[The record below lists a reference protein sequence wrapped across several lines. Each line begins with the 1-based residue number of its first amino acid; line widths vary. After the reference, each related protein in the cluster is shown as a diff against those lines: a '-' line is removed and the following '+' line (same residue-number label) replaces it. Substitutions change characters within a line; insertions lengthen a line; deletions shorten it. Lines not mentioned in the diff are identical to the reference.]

1 MSEEKRQELKEAIEK
16 INSMVKEDEEARSL
30 IIIGF
35 KETTSISM
43 TEKDRISII
52 TTLSNALYQNERLM
66 YLMKA
71 AISVAEDYQIET
83 EKQKNKK
90 KNQ

>member
-1 MSEEKRQELKEAIEK
+1 MSEEKKQELKEAIEK

-43 TEKDRISII
+43 TVKDGISII

-71 AISVAEDYQIET
+71 AIATAEDYEL
-83 EKQKNKK
+83 KQKNRK

>member
-1 MSEEKRQELKEAIEK
+1 MSEEKEQELKEAIEK

-35 KETTSISM
+35 KETTFISM
-43 TEKDRISII
+43 TAKDGIRII

-71 AISVAEDYQIET
+71 AIATAEDYQDKE
-83 EKQKNKK
+83 KK
-90 KNQ
+90 KQIE

>member
-35 KETTSISM
+35 KETTFISM
-43 TEKDRISII
+43 TAKGGTGII

-71 AISVAEDYQIET
+71 AIANAEYYEL
-83 EKQKNKK
+83 KQKNRK